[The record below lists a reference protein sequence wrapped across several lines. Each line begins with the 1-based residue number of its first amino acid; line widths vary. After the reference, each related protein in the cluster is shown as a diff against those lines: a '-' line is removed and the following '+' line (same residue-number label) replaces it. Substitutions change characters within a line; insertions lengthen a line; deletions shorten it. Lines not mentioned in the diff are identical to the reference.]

1 MSDPLVHPEV
11 DLRDF
16 AYMPLD
22 VLRLRDSDLAAE
34 ATDAEFRAAVM
45 LWCAA
50 WHQVPAAS
58 LPDNDAILTR
68 LCGLGR
74 DQSAWRE
81 IREGAL
87 RGWVKCSDGRLYH
100 PVVAEKANEAW
111 EQRQNYRD
119 RLAKAR
125 LAKAEKNR
133 ENPPPTQEPITEA
146 VIEPDIGLK
155 GTERN
160 GTERISYLEAT
171 PLVDDKPSTP
181 PVRKKIDRTESDQE
195 LLDRITDRWNA
206 WATSHGS
213 PLVVRLTAKRGAH
226 CRRRIGDLMQ
236 FGHETPEAAF
246 DWLLSKVD
254 QSFFARGSPRK
265 PLDFDQLMRD
275 EFMTKMVEGSFEFK
289 HISSGNRK
297 WAS

>member
-1 MSDPLVHPEV
+1 MVANGLALMSAPW
-11 DLRDF
+11 
-16 AYMPLD
+16 MPLYIAD
-22 VLRLRDSDLAAE
+22 YLADTGHLSAAE
-34 ATDAEFRAAVM
+34 HGAYLM
-45 LWCAA
+45 LIMHYWR
-50 WHQVPAAS
+50 QGS
-58 LPDNDAILTR
+58 LPVEDRTLQRISRMTPQEWSRSKAIIKAFFAEGWKHARIESELANSKKVSAARAEAGRAGGEAKSLRTKDAPLANAIDLPEQT
-68 LCGLGR
+68 CGKAVAIS
-74 DQSAWRE
+74 QSQS
-81 IREGAL
+81 L
-87 RGWVKCSDGRLYH
+87 
-100 PVVAEKANEAW
+100 
-111 EQRQNYRD
+111 
-119 RLAKAR
+119 
-125 LAKAEKNR
+125 
-133 ENPPPTQEPITEA
+133 
-146 VIEPDIGLK
+146 
-155 GTERN
+155 
-160 GTERISYLEAT
+160 ERIEAT
-171 PLVDDKPSTP
+171 PLVDAEPSTP
-181 PVRKKIDRTESDQE
+181 PVRKKIDRTETDQE